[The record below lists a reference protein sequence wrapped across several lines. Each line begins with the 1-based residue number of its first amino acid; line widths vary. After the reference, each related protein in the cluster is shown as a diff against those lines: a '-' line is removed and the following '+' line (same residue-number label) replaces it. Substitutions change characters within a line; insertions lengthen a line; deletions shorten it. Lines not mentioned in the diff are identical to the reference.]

1 MSLNIG
7 LLEEMILLLILK
19 EQETNGAEI
28 VREYEKQFQKSISL
42 PAVVVVLKRLEKKQ
56 ILRSRMSEPS
66 AERGGKRKKLYR
78 ATEMGYNLATEI
90 QEARN
95 QIWTAIPEF
104 KS

>member
-28 VREYEKQFQKSISL
+28 VREYEQQLKKKISL
-42 PAVVVVLKRLEKKQ
+42 PAVVVVLKRLEQKN
-56 ILRSRMSEPS
+56 ILRSRMSES
-66 AERGGKRKKLYR
+66 TAERGGRRKKLYR
-78 ATEMGYNLATEI
+78 ATEMGYNLALEI

-95 QIWTAIPEF
+95 QIWNIIPEF